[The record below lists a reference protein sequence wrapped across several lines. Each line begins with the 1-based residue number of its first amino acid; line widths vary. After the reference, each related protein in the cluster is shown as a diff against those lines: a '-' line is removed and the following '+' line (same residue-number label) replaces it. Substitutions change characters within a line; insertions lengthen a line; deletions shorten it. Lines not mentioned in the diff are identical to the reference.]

1 MSRSINQSVR
11 VQAPLAEIFKAFTD
25 AEQMERWWPSAV
37 ESDPKTGG
45 SFKYTFA
52 YLDPAEPAHERAGQ
66 YASVV
71 PGQSIAYPW
80 NIPGMEP
87 STNVA
92 IQFSSDGDETVVALE
107 HTGWPADE
115 AANEVF
121 EMHDKGW
128 AGFLSNLKVVY
139 EGGDDFRAAAMK
151 MKTTG

>member
-1 MSRSINQSVR
+1 MSRSIHQSVR
-11 VQAPLAEIFKAFTD
+11 VQASLAEIFKAFTD
-25 AEQMERWWPSAV
+25 AEQLERWWPSAV

-52 YLDPAEPAHERAGQ
+52 YLDPTQPVHERAGQ
-66 YASVV
+66 YTSVL
-71 PGQSIAYPW
+71 PGQSVAYPW

-87 STNVA
+87 STNVT
-92 IQFSSDGDETVVALE
+92 IQFSSEGAETVVALE

-128 AGFLSNLKVVY
+128 AGFLNNLKAVY
-139 EGGDDFRAAAMK
+139 EGSEDIRPAAMG
-151 MKTTG
+151 MKTAG